1 MRLMTFAGARSL
13 VQFVQKIKSE
23 HSLPDPSKIEPRT
36 SQQETNGR
44 MLQRRRRDCH
54 AARRFFKASF
64 VAMVLIK
71 NLAWAR
77 LKPWNPSLGKAAMK
91 RCAQCHGKLGLGV
104 RFRNLW
110 DGRWWVHLRFCSA
123 HCEGN
128 YELAATT
135 PTPSIAGTP
144 SSIAVLRRTRAR

>member
-1 MRLMTFAGARSL
+1 MTFAGARSL

-128 YELAATT
+128 YELERYDANAKHRWYTFLYRS
-135 PTPSIAGTP
+135 PS
-144 SSIAVLRRTRAR
+144 